1 VGRKPDDKYVRLGT
15 QRRYKAWGERRVS
28 TRSHSPDS
36 SSSIVNRRL
45 EHRKF
50 TLLSGESYRKRLKTR
65 LSRGVILSEQ
75 PIAVSR
81 GGSSPTLRGKP
92 LDTVKHRTGGKT
104 NEEEEQMSSDM
115 YNPERDN
122 KAKTGRTQSQGAY
135 KCWLL
140 YGYRG

>member
-1 VGRKPDDKYVRLGT
+1 
-15 QRRYKAWGERRVS
+15 
-28 TRSHSPDS
+28 
-36 SSSIVNRRL
+36 
-45 EHRKF
+45 
-50 TLLSGESYRKRLKTR
+50 
-65 LSRGVILSEQ
+65 
-75 PIAVSR
+75 
-81 GGSSPTLRGKP
+81 
-92 LDTVKHRTGGKT
+92 VKHRTGGKT